1 MKNII
6 CINEVKK
13 LFQETTKNGK
23 KHGLRHRKNVG
34 MKVEEHGIVN
44 NCSIEC
50 DNTDKIMSQKT
61 SGRTKGRLV
70 H

>member
-13 LFQETTKNGK
+13 LFQGTTKNGK

-34 MKVEEHGIVN
+34 MRVEEHDIAN
-44 NCSIEC
+44 NYSIER
-50 DNTDKIMSQKT
+50 DNTDKNNVTEHQWT
-61 SGRTKGRLV
+61 Y
-70 H
+70 